1 VAWTGATPRSLRAS
15 SGVVAGARREI
26 LAPPRLTNLIT
37 HLHWNVCKM
46 GVEAEVLQLVRM

>member
-1 VAWTGATPRSLRAS
+1 VVWTGATPRSLRAS